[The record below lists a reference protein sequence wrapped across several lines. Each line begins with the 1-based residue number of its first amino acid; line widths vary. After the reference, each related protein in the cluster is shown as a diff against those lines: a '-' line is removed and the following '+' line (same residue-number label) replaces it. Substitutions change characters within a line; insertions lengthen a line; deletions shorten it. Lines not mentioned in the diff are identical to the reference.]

1 MRVILD
7 IGNHYH
13 NDLDDDTGIDINIA
27 DKLIAALSI
36 CSSTTAADKL
46 PSPLSAREIAALSD
60 C

>member
-46 PSPLSAREIAALSD
+46 PSPSACSHL
-60 C
+60 CH